1 MNCLIN
7 KDLRTSSLSGVLQ
20 AVLLSLLLFS
30 NVSWAVVESVG
41 RVIVSRGEVVA
52 EQVDGTVRVLKRRA
66 HIFAGD
72 TLVTGKDGRVQIR
85 FSDKGLL
92 ELQANTRF
100 LIETYHFDADYTKR
114 AASYSLLKG
123 GMRTVTGLIGKTN
136 KKNYKVET
144 PVATIGLRGT
154 HWGAYWCESE
164 CVSATGAKLEAGL
177 YGGVVEG
184 GVIVTNSGGERSFG
198 GDQYFFVANAN
209 ALPRALTKPPG
220 VVFGESAKSAK
231 SSRSEGD
238 DGDVDSDEGR
248 KSDLEESSD
257 SSEDSSE
264 SEEDS
269 SSAVSGVAE
278 SQDSSENSS
287 EENTSSSDNQA
298 DSASVES
305 TPSSESAKNDSSE
318 GGSSNTVP
326 EVSSTTESSGGSSGD
341 DVMPDSLAPP
351 TESNDSGNDVEQQQS
366 EVKEELTHSGTSAT
380 DDVEL
385 DDEGDYLD
393 TKVVDAPKDA
403 GAITVYRPQN
413 QAALTSVLSV
423 ARGDD
428 IKVSSSGILEEV
440 DLSSTG
446 LHLDRN
452 GTLNADAAMMSV
464 GGADVYWG
472 RWQNGFKV
480 KDGSNNV
487 LDSSGSMLYL
497 YTPDMTPIEAITSRI
512 GSVNSVVQFNHV
524 GGPAVVDELGGLGSM
539 SGSSFTVN
547 FGTQSVDSA
556 NYQMNMESGRQY
568 SAGLNGGPVSL
579 SDAMAGNMS
588 LSGICQGVD
597 CGAVGTDVTGSA
609 GIGFVGSDAQGAISG
624 VGLQDANGGRGV
636 TAVGVFE
643 VQP

>member
-7 KDLRTSSLSGVLQ
+7 KDLRTSSLTGVLQ

-30 NVSWAVVESVG
+30 NVGWAAAESVG

-52 EQVDGTVRVLKRRA
+52 EQVDGTTRVLKRRA
-66 HIFAGD
+66 KIFAGD

-154 HWGAYWCESE
+154 HWGAHWCESE

-184 GVIVTNSGGERSFG
+184 GVIVTNSGGETSFG

-209 ALPRALTKPPG
+209 ELPRALTKPPG

-238 DGDVDSDEGR
+238 DGDSDEGR

-257 SSEDSSE
+257 SSDGGSE
-264 SEEDS
+264 SEEGS
-269 SSAVSGVAE
+269 SSAVNGVDE
-278 SQDSSENSS
+278 SQDSSESSS
-287 EENTSSSDNQA
+287 EENNSSSDGQA
-298 DSASVES
+298 DSAPRKSES
-305 TPSSESAKNDSSE
+305 ISSSESADSESSE
-318 GGSSNTVP
+318 GGSNSAP
-326 EVSSTTESSGGSSGD
+326 EVSSTTEASGSSE

-351 TESNDSGNDVEQQQS
+351 TESDDSGNDVEQQQS
-366 EVKEELTHSGTSAT
+366 EVNEELTHSGTSTT

-385 DDEGDYLD
+385 DNEGDYLD

-413 QAALTSVLSV
+413 QAASTSVLSV

-446 LHLDRN
+446 LNLDRN
-452 GTLNADAAMMSV
+452 GSLNADAAMMSV
-464 GGADVYWG
+464 GNADVYWG

-480 KDGSNNV
+480 KDGSNNS
-487 LDSSGSMLYL
+487 LDSSGPMLYL
-497 YTPDMTPIEAITSRI
+497 YTPDMTPIETITSRF
-512 GSVNSVVQFNHV
+512 GSVNSIVQFNHV
-524 GGPAVVDELGGLGSM
+524 GGPAAVDELGGVGSM

-547 FGTQSVDSA
+547 FGTQTVDSA

-568 SAGLNGGPVSL
+568 SAGLTAGSASL

-588 LSGICQGVD
+588 LSGTCQGVD
-597 CGAVGTDVTGSA
+597 CGAVGTAVSGSA

-624 VGLQDANGGRGV
+624 VGLQDVNGGRGV

-643 VQP
+643 AQP